1 MIEIDFRDIAP
12 HLIVS
17 DAIVCTEYIEEEI
30 EIVEP
35 LETTFFQ
42 MRQFLIKD
50 NNGYVLCFG
59 EEA

>member
-1 MIEIDFRDIAP
+1 MIGIDFRDIAP

-17 DAIVCTEYIEEEI
+17 DAIVFVEYREKEI
-30 EIVEP
+30 EKVK
-35 LETTFFQ
+35 LLGNDFFQ

-59 EEA
+59 EKA

>member
-1 MIEIDFRDIAP
+1 MIGIDFKDIVS

-17 DAIVCTEYIEEEI
+17 DAIVPAEYIRRGNRNYRTI
-30 EIVEP
+30 GND
-35 LETTFFQ
+35 FFQ